1 MGGWPKAVWA
11 VFFAS
16 IAAFMGIGL
25 VDPILPAISTQMGAT
40 PSQVALLFTSYNAVL
55 AVAMLITGAVTTRLG
70 IKKTLIL
77 GVAIIA
83 IFSTLCGFM
92 DNVWAII
99 GLRGGWGLGN
109 ALLVATALTAIIT
122 LSNHGTAKSVILYET
137 AIGLGLSVG
146 PLLGGLLGEITW
158 RGPFIG
164 VGVFMI
170 LAFTFLVT
178 LMPSEKKEEI
188 KRPSTSLL
196 DPFRAMKHRPIQIF
210 GLSACFYNFG
220 FFTLLAYAPFVMG
233 LGALGI
239 GFAFLGWGVM
249 VAITSVLV
257 APLLQR
263 KFGTLKSMY
272 AMLSLFAVI
281 LLVMGIWTSTQWVI
295 IASVVVSGA
304 FIGSNNTLITTAVM
318 NATPIERSTASA
330 AYSFLRFIGSAI
342 APFLAGLLA
351 EVFSPHIP
359 FLVGGCFVLASVVV
373 VLVNR
378 HHVSHVD
385 DTENEKLKE
394 EKVLKVKDFMVNDV
408 VSVKPDATI
417 KELLKLLS
425 KHRIGGVPVVD
436 DEDKLVAMVS
446 DGDIIRYLTPKEGS
460 VRDFIYQ
467 VFVEEGETEGEVL
480 KKKID
485 TNVSEVIKANPPHK
499 KQLYTIKGGD
509 TLEKAVHIL
518 SQHHFKKLP
527 VLDPEGKVVGIISR
541 GDINNTLLDAIIK

>member
-1 MGGWPKAVWA
+1 M
-11 VFFAS
+11 
-16 IAAFMGIGL
+16 
-25 VDPILPAISTQMGAT
+25 
-40 PSQVALLFTSYNAVL
+40 N
-55 AVAMLITGAVTTRLG
+55 
-70 IKKTLIL
+70 
-77 GVAIIA
+77 
-83 IFSTLCGFM
+83 
-92 DNVWAII
+92 NVWAII

-109 ALLVATALTAIIT
+109 ALMVATALTAIVT

-146 PLLGGLLGEITW
+146 PLIGGLLGSITW

-178 LMPSEKKEEI
+178 LMPSEKKEEV
-188 KRPSTSLL
+188 KRPTTSVL

-210 GLSACFYNFG
+210 GLSACLYNFG

-249 VAITSVLV
+249 VAITSVFV
-257 APLLQR
+257 APILQQ

-272 AMLSLFAVI
+272 AMLSIFAII
-281 LLVMGIWTSTQWVI
+281 LLVMGIWTSNQWVI
-295 IASVVVSGA
+295 VASVVISGA

-351 EVFSPHIP
+351 QIFSPHVP

-385 DTENEKLKE
+385 DIKVEKVE
-394 EKVLKVKDFMVNDV
+394 EPVLKVKDFMVKDV
-408 VSVKPDATI
+408 VSINPDTTI

-425 KHRIGGVPVVD
+425 EHHIGGVPVVD
-436 DEDKLVAMVS
+436 DEGKLMGMVS
-446 DGDIIRYLTPKEGS
+446 DGDIIRYLNPKEGS
-460 VRDFIYQ
+460 TRDFIYQ
-467 VFVEEGETEGEVL
+467 VFVEEGETEQEVL
-480 KKKID
+480 RKKIN
-485 TNVSEVIKANPPHK
+485 TNVAEIIKTNQPHK
-499 KQLYTIKGGD
+499 NQLYTIETED
-509 TLEKAVHIL
+509 ALEKAVHIL

-527 VLDPEGKVVGIISR
+527 VLDPEGRVVGIISR
-541 GDINNTLLDAIIK
+541 GDINNTLLRMIIE

>member
-25 VDPILPAISTQMGAT
+25 VDPILPAISSQMGAS
-40 PSQVALLFTSYNAVL
+40 PSQVALLFTSYNAVM
-55 AVAMLITGAVTTRLG
+55 AVAMLITGSVTTRLG

-92 DNVWAII
+92 NNVWAII

-109 ALLVATALTAIIT
+109 ALMVATALTAIVT
-122 LSNHGTAKSVILYET
+122 LSDHGTAKSVILYET

-146 PLLGGLLGEITW
+146 PLLGGLLGEVTW

-188 KRPSTSLL
+188 KRPTTSLL

-210 GLSACFYNFG
+210 GLSACLYNFG

-249 VAITSVLV
+249 VAVTSVFV
-257 APLLQR
+257 APRLQR
-263 KFGTLKSMY
+263 KFGTLRSMY
-272 AMLSLFAVI
+272 AMLSIFAVI
-281 LLVMGIWTSTQWVI
+281 LLIMGIWTSNHWVV
-295 IASVVVSGA
+295 IASVIISGA

-342 APFLAGLLA
+342 APFFAGLMA
-351 EVFSPHIP
+351 EIFSPNMP
-359 FLVGGCFVLASVVV
+359 FLIGGCFVLASVAVV
-373 VLVNR
+373 VLNR

-385 DTENEKLKE
+385 DTEIEKVE
-394 EKVLKVKDFMVNDV
+394 ETVLKVKEFMVKDV
-408 VSVKPDATI
+408 VSVNPDVTI

-425 KHRIGGVPVVD
+425 KYRIGGVPVVD
-436 DEDKLVAMVS
+436 DESKLIAMIS

-460 VRDFIYQ
+460 ARDFVYQ
-467 VFVEEGETEGEVL
+467 VFVEEGETEQEVL
-480 KKKID
+480 RKKID
-485 TNVSEVIKANPPHK
+485 TPVSQIIKANKPRK
-499 KQLYTIKGGD
+499 KQLFTIGAED
-509 TLEKAVHIL
+509 PLEKAVHIL

-527 VLDPEGKVVGIISR
+527 VLDPEGRVVGIISR
-541 GDINNTLLDAIIK
+541 GDINNTLLKMIID